1 MKNRYYSTCKKDK
14 CPNWL
19 DASTGFQCPNYFV
32 NGWRSPKGEDYDTED
47 CAPIRT
53 MLAVLET
60 KEITVALQAANED
73 QRNKSWQLLNTI
85 ATMRASLSQ
94 PNKLKELP
102 ND

>member
-1 MKNRYYSTCKKDK
+1 MNKYYNTCKRDK

-32 NGWRSPKGEDYDTED
+32 NGWKSHEGENYDTED

-60 KEITVALQAANED
+60 KERTVALQVVNEE
-73 QRNKSWQLLNTI
+73 QINKSWQLVNTI
-85 ATMRASLSQ
+85 ATMRAGLPPPS
-94 PNKLKELP
+94 KLKEIS
-102 ND
+102 

>member
-1 MKNRYYSTCKKDK
+1 
-14 CPNWL
+14 
-19 DASTGFQCPNYFV
+19 
-32 NGWRSPKGEDYDTED
+32 
-47 CAPIRT
+47 